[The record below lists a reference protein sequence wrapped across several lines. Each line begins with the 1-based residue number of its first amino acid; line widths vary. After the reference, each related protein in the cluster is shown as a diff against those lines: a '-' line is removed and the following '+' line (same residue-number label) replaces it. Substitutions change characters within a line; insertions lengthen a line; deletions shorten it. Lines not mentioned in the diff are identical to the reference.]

1 MNIAEQDALHS
12 MLERIDALTETLGIA
27 DAAPVLNAH
36 IASRIFGEGG
46 LDEVLS
52 YAAAAGYRVSKEP
65 WLWIDGRHMKGT
77 AHDKGIGS
85 VKLDAIDPHGELNV
99 AHLSTAISAYQPLGD
114 RLAGA
119 AKALPLD
126 A

>member
-1 MNIAEQDALHS
+1 MSIDEQDALHS

-36 IASRIFGEGG
+36 IASRMFGDGG

-52 YAAAAGYRVSKEP
+52 YAAAAGYMVSNEP

-77 AHDKGIGS
+77 VHDKGIDRIELA
-85 VKLDAIDPHGELNV
+85 VIDPHGCIATPDL
-99 AHLSTAISAYQPLGD
+99 AAAIGAYT
-114 RLAGA
+114 RTSIA
-119 AKALPLD
+119 
-126 A
+126 